1 MACQSYDANYK
12 ALIILQKT
20 SLVLLNSAIHLLN
33 GQINTGMRPK
43 QHSYRHLP
51 AAQPRALGSLPAWPY
66 NRRTLF
72 VELVMPNL
80 HLADLPAE
88 IEANVRRALA
98 EDIGSGDITA
108 RLIPAER
115 LAKATIITRDS
126 AVISGTA
133 WVDAVF
139 RQLDPR
145 VAVHWQVADGER
157 VSPNQVLFH
166 LEGPAR
172 SLLSGERSALNFLQM
187 LSGVATHA
195 QQLADQVAQTQ
206 VKLLDTRK
214 TLPGL
219 RLAQKYAVTC
229 GGCHNHRIGLYDAF
243 LIKENHIAAC
253 GGIAQAISAAHKIAP
268 GKPVEIEV
276 ESLAE
281 LKEALAA
288 GADIIMLDEL
298 SMDDMREAVR
308 LNAGKAK
315 LEASGGI
322 NESTLLPIAQ
332 TGVDYISIGAMT
344 KDVKAVD
351 LSMRLSL

>member
-1 MACQSYDANYK
+1 
-12 ALIILQKT
+12 
-20 SLVLLNSAIHLLN
+20 
-33 GQINTGMRPK
+33 
-43 QHSYRHLP
+43 
-51 AAQPRALGSLPAWPY
+51 
-66 NRRTLF
+66 
-72 VELVMPNL
+72 MPNL
-80 HLADLPAE
+80 RLADLTAE
-88 IEANVRRALA
+88 IENNVRRALL
-98 EDIGSGDITA
+98 EDVGSGDITA
-108 RLIPAER
+108 QLIPAER
-115 LAKATIITRDS
+115 LAKATIITRDD
-126 AVISGTA
+126 AVICGTA

-145 VAVHWQVADGER
+145 VAVHWQVVDGQR
-157 VSPNQVLFH
+157 VKANQPLFH

-172 SLLSGERSALNFLQM
+172 SLLTGERSALNFLQL
-187 LSGVATHA
+187 LSGVATRA
-195 QQLADQVAQTQ
+195 QYLADFVGETQ

-243 LIKENHIAAC
+243 LIKENHIAAS
-253 GGIAQAISAAHKIAP
+253 GGIAEAVAAAHKIAP

-276 ESLAE
+276 ESLEE
-281 LKEALAA
+281 LQQALEA

-298 SMDDMREAVR
+298 SLDDMREAVR
-308 LNAGKAK
+308 LTAGKAK

-322 NESTLLPIAQ
+322 NESTLLPIAI

>member
-1 MACQSYDANYK
+1 
-12 ALIILQKT
+12 
-20 SLVLLNSAIHLLN
+20 
-33 GQINTGMRPK
+33 
-43 QHSYRHLP
+43 
-51 AAQPRALGSLPAWPY
+51 
-66 NRRTLF
+66 
-72 VELVMPNL
+72 MPNL
-80 HLADLPAE
+80 RLANLTAE
-88 IEANVRRALA
+88 IEANVRRALL
-98 EDIGSGDITA
+98 EDVGSGDITA
-108 RLIPAER
+108 QLIPAER
-115 LAKATIITRDS
+115 LAKATIITRDA
-126 AVISGTA
+126 AVIAGTA

-145 VAVHWQVADGER
+145 VAVHWQVRDGER
-157 VSPNQVLFH
+157 VKPDQALFH

-172 SLLSGERSALNFLQM
+172 SLLTGERSALNFLQL
-187 LSGVATHA
+187 LSGVATRA
-195 QQLADQVAQTQ
+195 QYLADFVAQTQ

-253 GGIAQAISAAHKIAP
+253 GGIAQAINAAHKIAP

-276 ESLAE
+276 ESLEE
-281 LKEALAA
+281 LKEALEA

-298 SMDDMREAVR
+298 SLDDMREAVH
-308 LNAGKAK
+308 LNGGRAK

-351 LSMRLSL
+351 LSMRLSI